1 MQHTSSFASGAARL
15 IADNYGDAHAECP
28 TNMQCHGKWL
38 RLVVYKQPTSLP
50 LYFVMHTCMPL
61 YIFLCIHIYRQS
73 IIKISYWFE
82 ECSALLSRHLARTS
96 IVRGKHYGWENQEPE
111 HKWSI
116 KQTQM
121 LKLQL
126 AKKVTESTTTRQA
139 CAKNFKAMKNTSP
152 ALSCVFIHWQKFKLY
167 HHHPRLIWSRYLL
180 RTLTSIEKLQ
190 FLIPVCLQILSKGS
204 KLCIVSSCH
213 HRRVTTDNNAQP
225 REIAI

>member
-38 RLVVYKQPTSLP
+38 TLVVYKQPTSLP

-116 KQTQM
+116 KQTQLLKRQLAIKSYRKHNNATSM
-121 LKLQL
+121 RKKLQGNE
-126 AKKVTESTTTRQA
+126 KYESRVIL
-139 CAKNFKAMKNTSP
+139 C
-152 ALSCVFIHWQKFKLY
+152 IH
-167 HHHPRLIWSRYLL
+167 
-180 RTLTSIEKLQ
+180 TLTK
-190 FLIPVCLQILSKGS
+190 V
-204 KLCIVSSCH
+204 
-213 HRRVTTDNNAQP
+213 
-225 REIAI
+225 